1 MNAKTEV
8 ESTGMDTVKLWVAAV
23 LVGAGIGA
31 FYFFDTQST
40 LLRVLGLLVVAG
52 VSAAI
57 AMQTLAGRNLWQF
70 ASDAKLEVRKV
81 VWPSRQETIQ
91 TTLVVLVMV
100 LIIGILLWL
109 VDMLLLT
116 IVRALTGQG
125 G

>member
-8 ESTGMDTVKLWVAAV
+8 DSSGMDSVKLWAAV
-23 LVGAGIGA
+23 IILGAGIGA

-52 VSAAI
+52 VAAAI
-57 AMQTLAGRNLWQF
+57 AMQTLAGRKLWQF
-70 ASDAKLEVRKV
+70 AADAKVEVRKV

>member
-1 MNAKTEV
+1 
-8 ESTGMDTVKLWVAAV
+8 MDTAKLWIAAI
-23 LVGAGIGA
+23 LLGGAIGA
-31 FYFFDTQST
+31 FYYFDTQSM
-40 LLRVLGLLVVAG
+40 LLRVLGLLAVAG

-57 AMQTLAGRNLWQF
+57 ALQTLAGRKFWQF